1 MMSRKEDSEKKIIN
15 AAIEVFSRDGYDV
28 ATTDEIARKSGLS
41 KGTIFVHFKKKDD
54 LIQKV
59 ALMSVPYDII
69 TEAIEKKYA
78 KPEDILTELGLL
90 FMNKYRDPEMRALLI
105 MTMAHKGRYKKIEQ
119 RLKSACMNKMDLLFG
134 MVEKMM
140 DTKISVPIRRAY
152 FGSLLCYTIWW
163 DESNSSPEEYVKT
176 LVQDILKSVK
186 GTDKSSV

>member
-1 MMSRKEDSEKKIIN
+1 MSRKEDSEKKIIN

>member
-1 MMSRKEDSEKKIIN
+1 MSRKEDSEKKIIN
-15 AAIEVFSRDGYDV
+15 AAIEVFSRDGYDI

-163 DESNSSPEEYVKT
+163 DESNISPEEYVKT